1 MKKYNK
7 DFKSVY
13 FAQGGEMGLNL
24 TSAAHLC
31 ALASQVIAEE
41 EALIKGASFVTKKLQ
56 LISSKEE
63 VVASRGFDKEQFL
76 KLVPALNRISE
87 MNGFI
92 AWFSEGR
99 KELENYKNARTH
111 MSVYDFC
118 DEVGIQYPERP
129 ESDIAE
135 QVPPIALEDIVNEMS
150 IADKVT
156 YLSLEAEAAAIGKF
170 IHPDKP
176 FEYARA
182 EMHRYVNNPRKASV
196 NGRDTIIEAYE
207 ASVSPSLVDST
218 YVELQAKYRR
228 VQQQL
233 NHMKADLQDKLSKR
247 VISDNARR
255 QELADELSV
264 KEQQYHAKLR
274 EINISYG
281 NFIKGEEDRI
291 SKIKLAVPEKFKKT
305 VEWLNHLAD

>member
-1 MKKYNK
+1 MRKYNK

-13 FAQGGEMGLNL
+13 FAPSGEMGQNL

-31 ALASQVIAEE
+31 ALASQVVAEE

-63 VVASRGFDKEQFL
+63 VVAFKGFDKNQFSRL
-76 KLVPALNRISE
+76 IPALNRIAE
-87 MNGFI
+87 MNGLI

-99 KELENYKNARTH
+99 KELEAYKNARTH

-118 DEVGIQYPERP
+118 EEVGIQYPEHP
-129 ESDIAE
+129 ESNIAE

-182 EMHRYVNNPRKASV
+182 EMHKAVNNPRKATL
-196 NGRDTIIEAYE
+196 NGRDTIIEVYE
-207 ASVSPSLVDST
+207 PSVSPELVDST
-218 YVELQAKYRR
+218 YVELQAKYRK

-233 NHMKADLQDKLSKR
+233 NHMKADLRETLSKR

-255 QELADELSV
+255 QELADELSA

-274 EINISYG
+274 EINISYS
-281 NFIKGEEDRI
+281 NFIKEEEDRI
-291 SKIKLAVPEKFKKT
+291 SRIKLAVPEKFKKT